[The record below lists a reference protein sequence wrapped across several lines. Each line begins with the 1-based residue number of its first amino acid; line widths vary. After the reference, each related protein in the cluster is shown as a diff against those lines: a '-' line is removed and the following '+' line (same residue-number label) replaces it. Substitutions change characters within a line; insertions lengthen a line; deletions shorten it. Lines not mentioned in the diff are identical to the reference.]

1 MYEQLETPL
10 SLPDLESSTGLH
22 MSSPLSLRDLPPD
35 LLIKIVLMLP
45 DAKSIIACM
54 LTCRSFRND
63 IELSARA
70 QYALTLRAWGY
81 YDDGNEMEL
90 MDGSS
95 SYEEMPKLQQHID
108 NWNRLDWEE
117 TSVRIPHP
125 EVQEHINDIYASIDR
140 ATRKVLTIVDLPS
153 RIRNQSAVVR
163 THPIRF
169 NYPVKNMI
177 MDIDQDLIVLIEL
190 YVEC

>member
-1 MYEQLETPL
+1 MSSSL
-10 SLPDLESSTGLH
+10 SLQS
-22 MSSPLSLRDLPPD
+22 LPPE

-54 LTCRSFRND
+54 LTRRSFRND

-95 SYEEMPKLQQHID
+95 SYEEIPKLQQHIE
-108 NWNRLDWEE
+108 NWNHLDWEE
-117 TSVRIPHP
+117 SSVTIPYP
-125 EVQEHINDIYASIDR
+125 AVEEHINNIHASVDR
-140 ATRKVLTIVDLPS
+140 ATRKILTIVDLPS
-153 RIRNQSAVVR
+153 RIRNQAVAVR
-163 THPIRF
+163 THPIELD
-169 NYPVKNMI
+169 YPVKNMI
-177 MDIDQDLIVLIEL
+177 MDTDQDLIVLIEL
-190 YVEC
+190 YVEY